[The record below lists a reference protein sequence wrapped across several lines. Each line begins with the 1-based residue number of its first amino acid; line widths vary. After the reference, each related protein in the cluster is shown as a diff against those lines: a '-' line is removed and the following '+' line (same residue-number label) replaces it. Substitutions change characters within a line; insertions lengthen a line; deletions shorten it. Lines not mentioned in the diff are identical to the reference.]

1 MSSLNSNKAFCPN
14 NLPYRMLFLLKNG
27 SSKQLVDLFS
37 LSFMTGVFLLYLKLQ
52 KQFLFSRKIQNQI
65 IATIVQSPCYQILK
79 KYLKNLCIYKRF
91 YTFLNNNGIYILQF
105 GFRQQF
111 LTSYNLIIITEN
123 IRKALDDGNISCGV
137 FVEQWPS
144 GEGTGFPT
152 QGSCVQNH

>member
-1 MSSLNSNKAFCPN
+1 M
-14 NLPYRMLFLLKNG
+14 
-27 SSKQLVDLFS
+27 
-37 LSFMTGVFLLYLKLQ
+37 
-52 KQFLFSRKIQNQI
+52 
-65 IATIVQSPCYQILK
+65 
-79 KYLKNLCIYKRF
+79 YKRF
-91 YTFLNNNGIYILQF
+91 YTFLNNNGIYILEF

-123 IRKALDDGNISCGV
+123 IRKALDDENIGCRV